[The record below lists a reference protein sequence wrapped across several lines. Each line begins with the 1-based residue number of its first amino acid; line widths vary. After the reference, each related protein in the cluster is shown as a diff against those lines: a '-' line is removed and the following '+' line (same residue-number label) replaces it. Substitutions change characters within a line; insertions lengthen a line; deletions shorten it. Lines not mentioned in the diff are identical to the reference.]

1 MVVLGLIV
9 VLAGLAVVVI
19 EAHAST
25 GGVLAVAGV
34 MAVAAGVGLIMA
46 GSGAPLVLTIPVA
59 VVLAVLGVLGIML
72 MARKVVA
79 AGNQSPRT
87 GPTALIGTVATV
99 RLWEAS
105 TGRPVATVRTW
116 NHEEGQV
123 VADGTLW
130 RAVLSGDWQD
140 SRPIPGERVTVETL
154 DGLTLSVRPLYT
166 QGK

>member
-34 MAVAAGVGLIMA
+34 MAAGVGLIMA

-99 RLWEAS
+99 R
-105 TGRPVATVRTW
+105 TW

>member
-1 MVVLGLIV
+1 MFAVVVLGLIV

-99 RLWEAS
+99 R
-105 TGRPVATVRTW
+105 TW